1 MSTLLYRVSRDRV
14 NLVLRPD
21 GLCARPSRTP
31 IANHPAWIRPK
42 AKEKNT
48 KSAHCLLNNIRT
60 MSSSSNIIEHGQAAT
75 DNDASGG
82 GGGGD
87 RGGDRGKKN
96 HNKYRR
102 DKPWDTPDVDHWK
115 SAPWDE
121 SNGDALPGG
130 RLLEESSFATLFP
143 KYREKYLREVWP
155 LVTRALDGHRIACE
169 LNLVEG
175 SMTVR
180 TTRKTGDPYIIL
192 KARDL
197 IKLLARSIPAPQAL
211 KILNDDYHCDIVKI
225 GGLVRNKERFVKRR
239 QRLIGPDGATLKAL
253 ELLTQCYI
261 LVQGNTVSVMGSHK
275 GIKRAR
281 TVVLECM
288 RNIHPVYNI
297 KRLMIMRELEKD
309 PKLKDESWERFLPTF
324 KKKNVQRKK
333 PRQLVEER
341 QKKDAA
347 ATRPSSGEGG
357 GDNEAAAT
365 KKKKKSYTP
374 FPPAQLPSKIDK
386 QLDSGE
392 YFLSE
397 RERKSRK
404 LVEKQSASREKTE
417 EKRKAREMEFMHP
430 SLFGGNAG
438 GANACKNYDG
448 KLAKKAAAG
457 GSNKAG
463 DGKSAGA
470 DDVERLVNKFTKKG
484 SGSKKRKSSDEDTHA
499 QVGSDIIADFDTTT
513 TKRDTKDMKKKKSKK
528 D

>member
-1 MSTLLYRVSRDRV
+1 M
-14 NLVLRPD
+14 
-21 GLCARPSRTP
+21 A
-31 IANHPAWIRPK
+31 
-42 AKEKNT
+42 
-48 KSAHCLLNNIRT
+48 SA
-60 MSSSSNIIEHGQAAT
+60 SNIIETASAGKAA
-75 DNDASGG
+75 
-82 GGGGD
+82 GGD
-87 RGGDRGKKN
+87 KSGKKN

-102 DKPWDTPDVDHWK
+102 DKPWDTPDIDHWEVT
-115 SAPWDE
+115 PWDGDGE
-121 SNGDALPGG
+121 DALPGG

-155 LVTRALDGHRIACE
+155 LVTRSLDKHKIACE

-180 TTRKTGDPYIIL
+180 TTRKTSDPYIIL

-211 KILNDDYHCDIVKI
+211 KILNDEYHCDILKI

-275 GIKRAR
+275 GIKKVR
-281 TVVLECM
+281 TVVMECM

-324 KKKNVQRKK
+324 KKKNVKRRK
-333 PRQLVEER
+333 PRQLVEEQ
-341 QKKDAA
+341 QKAVAA
-347 ATRPSSGEGG
+347 VGGEEGAG
-357 GDNEAAAT
+357 ASKAG

-397 RERKSRK
+397 RERKAKK
-404 LVEKQSASREKTE
+404 LAEKQVKSKERSE
-417 EKRKAREMEFMHP
+417 EKRRARESEFEWKA
-430 SLFGGNAG
+430 LEADDGGETG
-438 GANACKNYDG
+438 GENNNG
-448 KLAKKAAAG
+448 VEAAAG
-457 GSNKAG
+457 AS
-463 DGKSAGA
+463 
-470 DDVERLVNKFTKKG
+470 DDVERLVSKFAK
-484 SGSKKRKSSDEDTHA
+484 SGKKRKSADSGAGDGD
-499 QVGSDIIADFDTTT
+499 GLIAGLE
-513 TKRDTKDMKKKKSKK
+513 TKRKRKSKKSKRRE